1 MRTWTPQQ
9 RDLRIDF
16 ADHFAAWG
24 EGHLERDRGGSF
36 PWEQWKLVGESGLL
50 RLPFDVNWGGLG
62 HDLLTTMYVL
72 EGLGYGCRDS
82 GLNSCVAT
90 QLVST
95 GIPLQRFGSTE
106 LKDRYLRSICEGSRI
121 GAHAITERS
130 GGSDAA
136 SMTSMAVR
144 DGDNYVINGEKC
156 FISNGP
162 VADLFLLYVRT
173 QQGTGPFGIT
183 TFLVERDTPGFGI
196 GEPVEK
202 MGLRTSPFCT
212 ITFDNLVVP
221 ARNIVGGLGKGFLI
235 LDYVMKWEVL
245 CAFVV
250 SLGAMRHRMERCV
263 EFARTR
269 TQFGSKIGSYQSI
282 ANKIVD
288 MKIGLETSRKWLYD
302 TAEDFLNG
310 ENVMIDLAIAKLVT
324 SETNVRSA
332 ADAVQIFGGR
342 GYTTEF
348 GLEKD
353 LRDATGGTIYSGT
366 SEIQRDK
373 ISRMLRVS

>member
-1 MRTWTPQQ
+1 
-9 RDLRIDF
+9 
-16 ADHFAAWG
+16 
-24 EGHLERDRGGSF
+24 
-36 PWEQWKLVGESGLL
+36 VGASGLL
-50 RLPFDVNWGGLG
+50 RLPFEKQWGGSG

-82 GLNSCVAT
+82 GLNSCIAT

-95 GIPLQRFGSTE
+95 GIPLQRFGTPE
-106 LKDRYLRSICEGSRI
+106 LKERYLGGISDGTLI
-121 GAHAITERS
+121 GAHAITERH

-136 SMTSMAVR
+136 SMKTMAVR

-162 VADLFLLYVRT
+162 VADLILVYVRT
-173 QQGTGPFGIT
+173 KHGSGPFGIT
-183 TFLVERDTPGFGI
+183 TFLVRTDTPGVEI
-196 GEPVEK
+196 GPTIDK
-202 MGLRTSPFCT
+202 MGLRTSPFAN
-212 ITFDNLVVP
+212 ITFNDVVVP
-221 ARNIVGGLGKGFLI
+221 MDHMVGKLGKGFLI

-245 CAFVV
+245 CAFVL
-250 SLGAMRHRMERCV
+250 SLGAMRSRLERCV
-263 EFARTR
+263 EFARSR
-269 TQFGSKIGSYQSI
+269 TQFGSKIGTYQLVAS
-282 ANKIVD
+282 KIVE
-288 MKIGLETSRKWLYD
+288 MKIGMETARKWLYD
-302 TAEDFLNG
+302 TAEQFLAG
-310 ENVMIDLAIAKLVT
+310 ENVMIDLAITKLVT

-373 ISRMLRVS
+373 IARMLGIS

>member
-1 MRTWTPQQ
+1 MRTWSAEQ

-16 ADHFAAWG
+16 ADSFAAWG
-24 EGHLERDRGGSF
+24 EGHLERDRTGSF
-36 PWEQWKLVGESGLL
+36 PWEQWKQVGESGLL
-50 RLPFDVNWGGLG
+50 GLPFDPAWGGSG
-62 HDLLTTMYVL
+62 RDLLTTMYVL

-82 GLNSCVAT
+82 GLNSSVAT

-95 GIPLQRFGSTE
+95 GIPLHRFGTTE
-106 LKDRYLRSICEGSRI
+106 QKDRFLRSIADGTRI
-121 GAHAITERS
+121 GAHAITERH

-136 SMTSMAVR
+136 SMKSTAAR

-173 QQGTGPFGIT
+173 QNGTGPFGIT
-183 TFLVERDTPGFGI
+183 TFLVERDTPGLGI
-196 GEPVEK
+196 GETIDK
-202 MGLRTSPFCT
+202 MGLRTTPFCN
-212 ITFDNLVVP
+212 ITFDDVVVP
-221 ARNIVGGLGKGFLI
+221 ASNMLGKPGKGFLI

-245 CAFVV
+245 CAFVLN
-250 SLGAMRHRMERCV
+250 LGNIRNRLERCI
-263 EFARTR
+263 EFARSR

-302 TAEDFLNG
+302 TAEDFLAG
-310 ENVMIDLAIAKLVT
+310 ENVMMDLAIAKLVT
-324 SETNVRSA
+324 SEANVRSA

-342 GYTTEF
+342 GYLTEF

-373 ISRMLRVS
+373 ISRILRVS